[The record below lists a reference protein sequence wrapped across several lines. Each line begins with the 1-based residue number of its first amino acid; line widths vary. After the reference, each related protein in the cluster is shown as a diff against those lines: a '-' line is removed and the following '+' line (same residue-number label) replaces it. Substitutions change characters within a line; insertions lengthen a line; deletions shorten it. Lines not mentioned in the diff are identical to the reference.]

1 MSEKNK
7 SDRAKLAENRSDLNY
22 WVFND
27 EYPLHNCLLGIICG
41 STNSGKSYFTY
52 KYILPAYIRNKAVK
66 TVLICSRTGRYD
78 QTTNSLLD
86 DPLYKENEIAIDF
99 VKIDD
104 TYNKCQMIRS
114 NAIINEYIEKFMNVK
129 NNGEVEKI
137 LKDLKALIKSSSELE
152 IIHDELT
159 KFYGYVSSFITI
171 DIDLVHEY
179 SRLLWLSGTKVTY
192 NPTIII
198 FDDYAST
205 TEFLRPTSN
214 LHKLAYV
221 RRHLHLGMLLL
232 TQSIA
237 AVSTSIRRNT
247 SLFVLFST
255 LSEMDLKA
263 IRDRLPIKWSYKQL
277 LAKFIEISESENRDD
292 KVISIFCFYPFQKI
306 VCGTP
311 ECLKKIN

>member
-7 SDRAKLAENRSDLNY
+7 SDLNY

-52 KYILPAYIRNKAVK
+52 KYILPAYIRNNAVK
-66 TVLICSRTGRYD
+66 TILICSRTGRYD

-86 DPLYKENEIAIDF
+86 DPLYKDKGIAIDF

-104 TYNKCQMIRS
+104 TYRKCQMIRS
-114 NAIINEYIEKFMNVK
+114 NAITNEYIEKFMNAK
-129 NNGEVEKI
+129 NNDEVEKI
-137 LKDLKALIKSSSELE
+137 LKDVKALIKSSSELE

-179 SRLLWLSGTKVTY
+179 ARLLWLSGTQVTY

-277 LAKFIEISESENRDD
+277 LAKFIEISDSEIRDD

-311 ECLKKIN
+311 ECLKKIDSN